1 MIDFEKEVAKYG
13 KSLSKQEQDK
23 AREVFYELLERGR
36 SFEWLYYAIQR
47 LEGRSILTH
56 PKLLFYRPFA
66 EEVDAMIDAAHEA
79 ERAKK
84 ERNREICAKIEA
96 QIRLREEKERNM
108 KIIFQPPKPKKKFEI
123 DFAAIADMEDDVDGA
138 NPSRERIC
146 AIEKTDS
153 KENLIRRG
161 RGL

>member
-47 LEGRSILTH
+47 LDGRSILTH
-56 PKLLFYRPFA
+56 PKLLFYRPFT
-66 EEVDAMIDAAHEA
+66 EEVDAMMEA

-84 ERNREICAKIEA
+84 ERNKEICAKIEA
-96 QIRLREEKERNM
+96 QILLREEKERNM
-108 KIIFQPPKPKKKFEI
+108 KIIFQPPKPKKKMEV
-123 DFAAIADMEDDVDGA
+123 DLAAIADMEDDDDGA
-138 NPSRERIC
+138 NSSR
-146 AIEKTDS
+146 D
-153 KENLIRRG
+153 
-161 RGL
+161 